1 MSTLDPPFSD
11 HLQEDELTPDQNG
24 DFISSLPT
32 AGFLSQYRGF
42 WITTRSMQGVL
53 SLQKHFQAQETDIQ
67 MMTPPKVGTTWLKA
81 ILFAIVN
88 RKHNLDLQKHP
99 LLTNN
104 PHILVPY
111 LDLHFYNQKEVPD
124 LTFFPSP
131 RLFSAHLPYTLLP
144 TSVKHSTCKIVHLY
158 RNPKDTF
165 VSLWHFLKNNG
176 RTTDSFEGTFDEFC
190 QGVSSFGPYWDHVL
204 NYWKESL
211 EKPQKILCL
220 RYEELKEQP
229 STHLKKIAEFL
240 ECPFSSEEETKG
252 MINDILRLCSFDYL
266 NKLEVNKSGTT
277 HNMKTESLFRLGEVG
292 DWVNYLTP
300 QMSKKLDDIF
310 KEKFHGTG
318 LTCYILFACL
328 YYCQYLC

>member
-1 MSTLDPPFSD
+1 MSTLDPSFAQ
-11 HLQEDELTPDQNG
+11 HLQEDQLIPEQYV

-32 AGFLSQYRGF
+32 IGFYSQYRGF
-42 WITTRSMQGVL
+42 WFPTLFMQGVL
-53 SLQKHFQAQETDIQ
+53 SFQKHFQAHETDIL

-88 RKHNLDLQKHP
+88 RKNHLDLQKHP

-111 LDLHFYNQKEVPD
+111 LELHLYNKKEVPD
-124 LTFFPSP
+124 LTPFPSP
-131 RLFSAHLPYTLLP
+131 RLFSTHLPYALLP
-144 TSVKHSTCKIVHLY
+144 TSVKNSTCKIVYLY

-165 VSLWHFLKNNG
+165 VSLWHFLEKNG
-176 RTTDSFEGTFDEFC
+176 MTTDSFEETFDKFC
-190 QGVSSFGPYWDHVL
+190 QGVSSFGPYWDHIL
-204 NYWKESL
+204 SYWKESL
-211 EKPQKILCL
+211 ENPQRVLCL

-229 STHLKKIAEFL
+229 TIHLKRIAEFL
-240 ECPFSSEEETKG
+240 GCSFSLEEETNG
-252 MINDILRLCSFDYL
+252 MINDISKLCSFDYL
-266 NKLEVNKSGTT
+266 SKLEVNKSGTT
-277 HNMKTESLFRLGEVG
+277 HNMKIESLFRRGEVG

-318 LTCYILFACL
+318 LTF
-328 YYCQYLC
+328 

>member
-11 HLQEDELTPDQNG
+11 HLQEDELTPDQYG
-24 DFISSLPT
+24 DFISSLQEIAPFPWASLPT
-32 AGFLSQYRGF
+32 AGFLCQYRGF

-53 SLQKHFQAQETDIQ
+53 SLQKHFKAQETDIL

-88 RKHNLDLQKHP
+88 RKHHLDFQKHP

-111 LDLHFYNQKEVPD
+111 LDLHLYNQKEVPD
-124 LTFFPSP
+124 LTSFPSP

-144 TSVKHSTCKIVHLY
+144 TSVKHSKCKIVYLY

-165 VSLWHFLKNNG
+165 
-176 RTTDSFEGTFDEFC
+176 FC
-190 QGVSSFGPYWDHVL
+190 QGVSSFGSYWDHVL
-204 NYWKESL
+204 SYWKESL

-229 STHLKKIAEFL
+229 TTHLKKIAKFL

-252 MINDILRLCSFDYL
+252 MINDISRLCSFDYL
-266 NKLEVNKSGTT
+266 SKLEVNKSGTT

-318 LTCYILFACL
+318 LTF
-328 YYCQYLC
+328 